1 MVKTRYPEKS
11 TLAIGDGANDVAMI
25 MKADVGVG
33 IKGREGM
40 QAARSA
46 DYSIGQFKF
55 LKTLMFFHGR
65 ECYRRNSDLVCYTFY
80 KNMLYVL
87 AQFWFG
93 FNSVF
98 SGQTLYEP
106 FIYQLF
112 NITYTGL
119 PIMWYAL
126 FDFQHEK
133 QQFLA
138 KGNAFYYK
146 VGIENKFF
154 GNLIFWK
161 WILYGLVQALMI
173 YIFGFYC
180 NQTTAVNSSGLD
192 FNFWPAG

>member
-1 MVKTRYPEKS
+1 MVKDRLCEIADMMKVVIACRVSPKQKANIVQMVKTRYPEKS

-65 ECYRRNSDLVCYTFY
+65 ECYRRNSDLVCYLFY
-80 KNMLYVL
+80 KNMLFVL

-98 SGQTLYEP
+98 SG
-106 FIYQLF
+106 
-112 NITYTGL
+112 
-119 PIMWYAL
+119 
-126 FDFQHEK
+126 
-133 QQFLA
+133 
-138 KGNAFYYK
+138 
-146 VGIENKFF
+146 
-154 GNLIFWK
+154 
-161 WILYGLVQALMI
+161 
-173 YIFGFYC
+173 
-180 NQTTAVNSSGLD
+180 
-192 FNFWPAG
+192 